1 MDISISLNG
10 VQAAERNLEQAAR
23 KIAMANTPFPGSADV
38 FELTDF
44 AAELIAADRAKITAQ
59 ANLRVISME
68 MELEHEIL
76 NLFA

>member
-1 MDISISLNG
+1 MDISVSLNG
-10 VQAAERNLEQAAR
+10 VQTAEQNLERAAR
-23 KIAMANTPFPGSADV
+23 KIATANAPSSGPADI

-44 AAELIAADRAKITAQ
+44 AAELIAADRAKISAK

-68 MELEHEIL
+68 TDLEREAL

>member
-1 MDISISLNG
+1 MDISVSLNV
-10 VQAAERNLEQAAR
+10 VQTAEWNLEQAAR
-23 KIAMANTPFPGSADV
+23 KIALANTPSPVSADV

-44 AAELIAADRAKITAQ
+44 AAELIAADRAKITAE

-68 MELEHEIL
+68 MDLESHAL

>member
-10 VQAAERNLEQAAR
+10 VQTAEWNLEQAAR
-23 KIAMANTPFPGSADV
+23 KIALANTPSPGSADV

-44 AAELIAADRAKITAQ
+44 AAELIAADRAKITAE

-68 MELEHEIL
+68 MDLESHAL